1 MNPFNLMAVDPFS
14 TGEQLCLLEI
24 PKVADVVAQ
33 KSERRKEMVGSAVRT
48 PGFKRFRKAPL
59 KLTVKASILTLQAK
73 MSMQPAFPWVKGQ

>member
-48 PGFKRFRKAPL
+48 PWL
-59 KLTVKASILTLQAK
+59 
-73 MSMQPAFPWVKGQ
+73 

>member
-1 MNPFNLMAVDPFS
+1 VVPPWKEIRREQRAQDRSLQAMNPFNLMAVDPFS

-48 PGFKRFRKAPL
+48 PWL
-59 KLTVKASILTLQAK
+59 
-73 MSMQPAFPWVKGQ
+73 